1 MGGPSVNGPCDRNEK
16 TRRIH
21 EKQAGRRYDGKEKT
35 ILDLQQMKENGE
47 QAAWMVIYDSCLAS
61 FAEEA
66 GMDMILVGDSMGM
79 IIYGYEG
86 TVPVTMDMSIAHCQG
101 VRRGAPNTY
110 LIGDMPFG
118 AYHASTEDAVNN
130 AVRFMKEGNVDAI
143 KLEGGVAVADKIR
156 AISKAGIVVFGHIGL
171 TPQSSAAMGGFKVQG
186 RNTETAKAVIEDAI
200 AVYKAGAR
208 TLLLE
213 GVPEETAAFIH
224 KILPIPVYG
233 IGAGSACDGQV
244 ILAADALGV
253 YKNFTPKFAKKYC
266 NLGELATQ
274 GMKDYIA
281 DVKAGTFPAPEH
293 KYTFSGDKDAFEAF
307 LEAYE
312 KTLEL

>member
-1 MGGPSVNGPCDRNEK
+1 MAK
-16 TRRIH
+16 
-21 EKQAGRRYDGKEKT
+21 KKT
-35 ILDLQQMKENGE
+35 ILDLQQMKANGE

-61 FAEEA
+61 FAEEV

-79 IIYGYEG
+79 IIYGYDG

-118 AYHASTEDAVNN
+118 SYHASCEDAVNN
-130 AVRFMKEGNVDAI
+130 AVRFIKEGGVDAI
-143 KLEGGVAVADKIR
+143 KLEGGVAIADKIR
-156 AISKAGIVVFGHIGL
+156 AIANAGIVVFGHIGL

-186 RNTETAKAVIEDAI
+186 KNTATARAVIDDAI

-213 GVPEETAAFIH
+213 GVPEETASFIH

-233 IGAGSACDGQV
+233 IGAGADCDGQV

-266 NLGELATQ
+266 NLGEVATQ
-274 GMKDYIA
+274 GMRDYIA
-281 DVKAGTFPAPEH
+281 EVKAGTFPAPEH
-293 KYTFSGDKDAFEAF
+293 KYKFTGDKDEFAAF
-307 LEAYE
+307 LAEYE
-312 KTLEL
+312 KNLDL

>member
-1 MGGPSVNGPCDRNEK
+1 MAK
-16 TRRIH
+16 
-21 EKQAGRRYDGKEKT
+21 KKT
-35 ILDLQQMKENGE
+35 ILDLVKMKENGE
-47 QAAWMVIYDSCLAS
+47 QAVWMVLYDACFAS
-61 FAEEA
+61 YAEEA

-79 IIYGYEG
+79 IVYGWEG

-118 AYHASTEDAVNN
+118 AYHASCEDAVRN
-130 AVRFMKEGNVDAI
+130 AVRFMKEGGVDAI
-143 KLEGGVAVADKIR
+143 KLEGGVAVADKIE

-186 RNTETAKAVIEDAI
+186 KNTATAKAIIEDAI

-208 TLLLE
+208 VLLLE
-213 GVPEETAAFIH
+213 GVPEETASFIH

-233 IGAGSACDGQV
+233 IGAGADCDGQV
-244 ILAADALGV
+244 LLAADALGM

-266 NLGELATQ
+266 DIASLATQ
-274 GMKDYIA
+274 GMRDYIA
-281 DVKAGTFPAPEH
+281 EVKGGTFPAPEH
-293 KYTFSGDKDAFEAF
+293 KYKFTGDKDEFAAF
-307 LEAYE
+307 LAEYE
-312 KTLEL
+312 EKLDL

>member
-1 MGGPSVNGPCDRNEK
+1 MAK
-16 TRRIH
+16 
-21 EKQAGRRYDGKEKT
+21 KKT
-35 ILDLQQMKENGE
+35 ILDLQKMKETGE
-47 QAAWMVIYDSCLAS
+47 QAVWMVIYDACLAAC
-61 FAEEA
+61 AEEA

-79 IIYGYEG
+79 IIYGWEG

-118 AYHASTEDAVNN
+118 AYHASCEDAVNN
-130 AVRFMKEGNVDAI
+130 AVRFVKEGGVDAI
-143 KLEGGVAVADKIR
+143 KLEGGVAIADKIE
-156 AISKAGIVVFGHIGL
+156 AIAKAGIVVFGHIGL

-186 RNTETAKAVIEDAI
+186 KNTATAKAVIDDAI

-208 TLLLE
+208 CLLLE

-233 IGAGSACDGQV
+233 IGAGSDCDGQV
-244 ILAADALGV
+244 LLAADALGV

-266 NLGELATQ
+266 NLGEIATQ
-274 GMKDYIA
+274 GMKDYISE
-281 DVKAGTFPAPEH
+281 VKNGQFPAPEH
-293 KYTFSGDKDAFEAF
+293 KYKFTGDKDEFAAF
-307 LEAYE
+307 LAEYE
-312 KTLEL
+312 KTLDL

>member
-1 MGGPSVNGPCDRNEK
+1 MAK
-16 TRRIH
+16 
-21 EKQAGRRYDGKEKT
+21 KKT
-35 ILDLQQMKENGE
+35 ILDLQKMKETGE
-47 QAAWMVIYDSCLAS
+47 QAVWMVIYDSCLAAC
-61 FAEEA
+61 AEEA

-79 IIYGYEG
+79 IIYGWEG

-118 AYHASTEDAVNN
+118 AYHASCEDAVNN
-130 AVRFMKEGNVDAI
+130 AVRFIKEGGVDAI
-143 KLEGGVAVADKIR
+143 KLEGGVAVADKIE
-156 AISKAGIVVFGHIGL
+156 AISKAGIVVFGHVGL

-186 RNTETAKAVIEDAI
+186 KNTAAAKAVIDDAV

-208 TLLLE
+208 VLLLE

-233 IGAGSACDGQV
+233 IGAGADCDGQV
-244 ILAADALGV
+244 LLAADALGV

-266 NLGELATQ
+266 NLGEIATQ
-274 GMKDYIA
+274 GMKDYISE
-281 DVKAGTFPAPEH
+281 VKNGQFPAPEH
-293 KYTFSGDKDAFEAF
+293 KYKFTGDKDEFAAF
-307 LEAYE
+307 LAEYE
-312 KTLEL
+312 KTLDL

>member
-1 MGGPSVNGPCDRNEK
+1 MAK
-16 TRRIH
+16 
-21 EKQAGRRYDGKEKT
+21 KKT
-35 ILDLQQMKENGE
+35 ILDLQQMKANGE

-61 FAEEA
+61 FAEEV

-79 IIYGYEG
+79 IIYGYDG

-118 AYHASTEDAVNN
+118 SYHASCEDAVNN
-130 AVRFMKEGNVDAI
+130 AVRFIKEGGVDAI
-143 KLEGGVAVADKIR
+143 KLEGGVAVADKIE
-156 AISKAGIVVFGHIGL
+156 AISKAGIVVFGHVGL

-186 RNTETAKAVIEDAI
+186 KNTAAAKAVIDDAV

-208 TLLLE
+208 CLLLE
-213 GVPEETAAFIH
+213 GIPEETASFIH
-224 KILPIPVYG
+224 KLLPIPVYG
-233 IGAGSACDGQV
+233 IGAGADCDGQV
-244 ILAADALGV
+244 LLAADALGV

-266 NLGELATQ
+266 NIGEIATK
-274 GMKDYIA
+274 GMEDYIA
-281 DVKAGTFPAPEH
+281 EVKSGAFPAPEH
-293 KYTFSGDKDAFEAF
+293 KYKFTGDKDEFAAF
-307 LEAYE
+307 LADYE

>member
-1 MGGPSVNGPCDRNEK
+1 MAK
-16 TRRIH
+16 
-21 EKQAGRRYDGKEKT
+21 KKT
-35 ILDLQQMKENGE
+35 ILDLQQMKERGE
-47 QAAWMVIYDSCLAS
+47 QAVWMVLYDACFAS
-61 FAEEA
+61 YAEEA

-79 IIYGYEG
+79 IVYGYEG

-118 AYHASTEDAVNN
+118 SYQACAEDAVRN
-130 AVRFMKEGNVDAI
+130 AVRFVKEGGVDAV
-143 KLEGGVAVADKIR
+143 KLEGGVAVAEQIR
-156 AISKAGIVVFGHIGL
+156 AISRAGIVVFGHIGL

-186 RNTETAKAVIEDAI
+186 KNTETARAIIDDAV

-213 GVPEETAAFIH
+213 GVPEEVCAFVH

-233 IGAGSACDGQV
+233 IGAGSDCDGQV
-244 ILAADALGV
+244 LLSADALGM

-266 NLGELATQ
+266 DIAALATRS
-274 GMKDYIA
+274 MRDYIQE
-281 DVKAGTFPAPEH
+281 VREGSFPAPEH
-293 KYTFSGDKDAFEAF
+293 KYKFTGDREEYAAF
-307 LEAYE
+307 LREYE
-312 KTLEL
+312 KNLEL

>member
-1 MGGPSVNGPCDRNEK
+1 MAKKR
-16 TRRIH
+16 
-21 EKQAGRRYDGKEKT
+21 T
-35 ILDLQQMKENGE
+35 ILDLQKMKETGE
-47 QAAWMVIYDSCLAS
+47 QAVWMVIYDACLAAC
-61 FAEEA
+61 AEEA

-79 IIYGYEG
+79 IIYGWEG

-118 AYHASTEDAVNN
+118 AYHASCEDAVNN
-130 AVRFMKEGNVDAI
+130 AVRFIKEGNVDAI
-143 KLEGGVAVADKIR
+143 KLEGGVAVADKIE

-186 RNTETAKAVIEDAI
+186 KNTAAAKAVIDDAV

-208 TLLLE
+208 CLLLE
-213 GVPEETAAFIH
+213 GVPEETASFIH
-224 KILPIPVYG
+224 KLLPIPVYG
-233 IGAGSACDGQV
+233 IGAGADCDGQV
-244 ILAADALGV
+244 LLAADALGV

-266 NLGELATQ
+266 NIGEIATK
-274 GMKDYIA
+274 GMEDYIA
-281 DVKAGTFPAPEH
+281 EVKSGAFPAPEH
-293 KYTFSGDKDAFEAF
+293 KYKFTGDKDEFAAF
-307 LEAYE
+307 LAEYE

>member
-1 MGGPSVNGPCDRNEK
+1 MAK
-16 TRRIH
+16 
-21 EKQAGRRYDGKEKT
+21 KKT
-35 ILDLQQMKENGE
+35 ILDLVKMKENGE
-47 QAAWMVIYDSCLAS
+47 QAVWMVMYDACFAS
-61 FAEEA
+61 YAEEA

-79 IIYGYEG
+79 IVYGWEG

-118 AYHASTEDAVNN
+118 AYHASSEDAVRN
-130 AVRFMKEGNVDAI
+130 AVRFMKEGGVDAI
-143 KLEGGVAVADKIR
+143 KLEGGVAVADKIE

-186 RNTETAKAVIEDAI
+186 KNTATAKAVIDDAV

-213 GVPEETAAFIH
+213 GVPEETASFIH

-233 IGAGSACDGQV
+233 IGAGADCDGQV

-266 NLGELATQ
+266 DIGEIATQ
-274 GMKDYIA
+274 GMRDYIRE
-281 DVKAGTFPAPEH
+281 VKERQFPAPEH
-293 KYTFSGDKDAFEAF
+293 KYKFTGDKEEFNAF
-307 LEAYE
+307 LAGYE
-312 KTLEL
+312 KDLDL